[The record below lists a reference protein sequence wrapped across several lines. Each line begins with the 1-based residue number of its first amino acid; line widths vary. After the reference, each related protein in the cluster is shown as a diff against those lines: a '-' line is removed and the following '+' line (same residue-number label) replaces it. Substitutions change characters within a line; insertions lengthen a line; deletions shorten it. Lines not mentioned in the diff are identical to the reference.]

1 MRRFTTILISFLSL
15 IFLTSL
21 AFAQGSGAYTAS
33 VTGKIVDSEGKP
45 IPDVEVIAK
54 NVETGYTRGAIT
66 TSTGVYNILSVPPGT
81 YEVSA
86 LHVAYGKQT
95 KVVELGVGER
105 VTVNF
110 TLVPREIQVGEVVVT
125 AEALDYEVKKAELS
139 VPLRPQQISALPVNT
154 RNFLEL
160 MSLVP
165 GMKPIGATFG
175 SGAMQPTWVGFYFEG
190 TEYKNEIVE
199 GGLAG
204 QFLSSGN
211 PFPLDAVREARVITQ
226 LYKAEY
232 AKAGG
237 GVVTAVSKTGTNE
250 FHGTAFFT
258 YRDKSLNARG
268 PFEREKPGFKR
279 RQTGVSLGGPII
291 RDKLHF
297 FASYEGTFLD
307 KFATVVVG
315 PLFSRYAGTFHVPF
329 GGHVGLVRLTF
340 QPSVNH
346 FFDFSY
352 YGRFDRDYM
361 GIGGLSVY
369 ERGRRFYN
377 RVYNYV
383 LKHQYII
390 SSNLMNELRINFQ
403 RYNWEIANIAP
414 FPTPGRIYPSAYIGA
429 FSHAPQNW
437 FQDRYALYDDIT
449 YTTGNHVIKG
459 GFFIQRLRYEANQK
473 LYLHPIF
480 YFQYDTSTAPYQAR
494 VGVGT
499 PTVEKWNT
507 QVGIYIQDDWNVT
520 PYLTLNL
527 GIRWDYESNMI
538 NNDFA
543 VPDTVRRDLQQFFPA
558 KYFSTGKDRK
568 PYLKA
573 FQPRFGF
580 SYDISKEG
588 KTVIFGGAG
597 IYYDRHVWNVASD
610 EILRYT
616 WKVYYL
622 DFGPGKIAWDDRYY
636 NRDELLNLI
645 AQGRVPAPEI
655 FLIPNDLK
663 PPMTIQF
670 SIGLRQRFG
679 DIVTSISYTGVRGYN
694 EITTYNA
701 NWKNNLTSKYGPI
714 QVWTDAG
721 NSWYDAIYFTFDKPY
736 KPGSFGL
743 NIAYTLSWT
752 YDEFDNTIYYGY
764 LYYTSPD
771 MLKKAPSTL
780 DERHRIS
787 INGIVGLPFG
797 FKLSGWGT
805 FATGRPYL
813 VYTGTDDNGDGV
825 LGNDYPPGL
834 GRNAGRVPGQRFIFK
849 YVFAE
854 RNFNLRLS
862 RDFSYRGFTLTLM
875 LEAFNVF
882 NWTNF
887 GGYVGNMKS
896 ALFGKPTTA
905 GAPRQ
910 IQLGTRISF

>member
-1 MRRFTTILISFLSL
+1 MRYFKIALISLLSL
-15 IFLTSL
+15 ILLTSL
-21 AFAQGSGAYTAS
+21 TLAQGSGAYTAS
-33 VTGKIVDSEGKP
+33 VTGKIVDNEGKP

-66 TSTGVYNILSVPPGT
+66 TAGGNFKIFLVPPRT
-81 YEVSA
+81 YEINA
-86 LHVAYGKQT
+86 LHIAYGKQT

-110 TLVPREIQVGEVVVT
+110 TLVSKELQVGEVVVT

-160 MSLVP
+160 TSLVP

-175 SGAMQPTWVGFYFEG
+175 SGALQPTWVGFYFEG
-190 TEYKNEIVE
+190 TEFKNEIVE

-204 QFLSSGN
+204 QFLSGGN
-211 PFPLDAVREARVITQ
+211 PFPLDAVKEARVITQ

-232 AKAGG
+232 SKAAG
-237 GVVTAVSKTGTNE
+237 GVVSAVSKSGTNE
-250 FHGTAFFT
+250 FHGSVFFT
-258 YRDKSLNARG
+258 YRDKQLNARG
-268 PFEREKPGFKR
+268 PFEKEKPGFKR

-297 FASYEGTFLD
+297 FVSYEGTFLD

-315 PLFSRYAGTFHVPF
+315 PLFSQYAGTFHVPF
-329 GGHVGLVRLTF
+329 GGHVGLARLTF

-369 ERGRRFYN
+369 ERGRLFYN

-390 SSNLMNELRINFQ
+390 SPNLMNELRINFQ

-414 FPTPGRIYPSAYIGA
+414 FPTPGKIYPSAYIGA

-437 FQDRYALYDDIT
+437 FQDRYALYNDIT
-449 YTTGNHVIKG
+449 YAMGNHVFKG

-507 QVGIYIQDDWNVT
+507 QLGIYIQDDWNVT

-622 DFGPGKIAWDDRYY
+622 DFGPGKLTWDNRYY

-663 PPMTIQF
+663 PPMTVQF
-670 SIGLRQRFG
+670 SVGLRQRIS
-679 DIVTSISYTGVRGYN
+679 DVLLSLSYTKVLGYN

-701 NWKNNLTSKYGPI
+701 NSKSRLTKKYGPI

-736 KPGSFGL
+736 KPGSWGL
-743 NIAYTLSWT
+743 NIAYTVSWT

-771 MLKKAPSTL
+771 MLKKAPSSL

-787 INGIVGLPFG
+787 INGIFELPFG

-813 VYTGTDDNGDGV
+813 VFTGTDDNGDGV
-825 LGNDYPPGL
+825 IGNDYPAGL
-834 GRNAGRVPGQRFIFK
+834 GRNAR
-849 YVFAE
+849 
-854 RNFNLRLS
+854 
-862 RDFSYRGFTLTLM
+862 
-875 LEAFNVF
+875 
-882 NWTNF
+882 
-887 GGYVGNMKS
+887 
-896 ALFGKPTTA
+896 
-905 GAPRQ
+905 
-910 IQLGTRISF
+910 

>member
-1 MRRFTTILISFLSL
+1 MRTFTTLVALILFFSYL
-15 IFLTSL
+15 I
-21 AFAQGSGAYTAS
+21 FAQGSGTYTAS
-33 VTGKIVDSEGKP
+33 VTGKIVDNEGKP

-54 NVETGYTRGAIT
+54 NVETGFIRGAIT
-66 TSTGVYNILSVPPGT
+66 TAAGIYNILSVPPGT
-81 YEVSA
+81 YEISA

-95 KVVELGVGER
+95 KIVELGVGER

-110 TLVPREIQVGEVVVT
+110 SLVPKEIQVEEVVVV
-125 AEALDYEVKKAELS
+125 AEAREYEVKKTELS
-139 VPLRPQQISALPVNT
+139 TPLRPQQISELPINT

-160 MSLVP
+160 TALVP
-165 GMKPIGATFG
+165 GLKPIGATFG
-175 SGAMQPTWVGFYFEG
+175 SGSLQPTWIGFYFEG
-190 TEYKNEIVE
+190 TEFKNEIVE

-204 QFLSSGN
+204 QFLSAGN
-211 PFPLDAVREARVITQ
+211 PFPLDAVKEARAITQ

-232 AKAGG
+232 AKAAG
-237 GVVTAVSKTGTNE
+237 GVITAVSKTGTNE
-250 FHGTAFFT
+250 FHGTAFVT
-258 YRDKSLNARG
+258 YRDKSLNTRG
-268 PFEREKPGFKR
+268 PFETTKPNFKR
-279 RQTGVSLGGPII
+279 FQTGVSLGGPIV

-297 FASYEGTFLD
+297 FVSYERTSID
-307 KFATVVVG
+307 KFATVVTG
-315 PLFSRYAGTFHVPF
+315 ERFAQYRGTFKVPF
-329 GGHVGLVRLTF
+329 AGHVGLARLTF
-340 QPSVNH
+340 QPAINH
-346 FFDFSY
+346 YFDFTY
-352 YGRFDRDYM
+352 YGRFDRDII
-361 GIGGLSVY
+361 GVGGLSAY
-369 ERGRRFYN
+369 ERGRIFYN

-383 LKHQYII
+383 LKHQFII
-390 SSNLMNELRINFQ
+390 SPNLMNEARVNFQ
-403 RYNWEIANIAP
+403 RYNWEIANISP
-414 FPTPGRIYPSAYIGA
+414 FPTPGRVYPSALIGA

-437 FQDRYALYDDIT
+437 FQDRYAFYNDIT
-449 YTTGNHVIKG
+449 YTTGNHVIKAG
-459 GFFIQRLRYEANQK
+459 ISIQRLRYEANQK
-473 LYLHPIF
+473 LFLHPIF
-480 YFQYDTSTAPYQAR
+480 YFRTDADATPYQAR
-494 VGVGT
+494 VGVGI

-507 QVGIYIQDDWNVT
+507 QIGLYLQDDWNVT
-520 PYLTLNL
+520 PYLTLNI

-543 VPDTVRRDLQQFFPA
+543 VPDTIRRDLIGFFGP
-558 KYFSTGKDRK
+558 KYFSSGKDRK

-573 FQPRFGF
+573 FQPRFGI

-597 IYYDRHVWNVASD
+597 VYYDRHVWNVASD

-616 WKVYYL
+616 WKVYYI
-622 DFGPGKIAWDDRYY
+622 DFPPVPWDDKYY
-636 NRDELLNLI
+636 NRDSLLTLI
-645 AQGRVPAPEI
+645 ARGRVPSPEI

-679 DIVTSISYTGVRGYN
+679 DVVTSISYTGVRGYN
-694 EITTYNA
+694 GITTYNA
-701 NWKNNLTSKYGPI
+701 NWRNNLTTKYGPI

-721 NSWYDAIYFTFDKPY
+721 NSWYDAIYFTLDKPY

-743 NIAYTLSWT
+743 NIAYTVSWT

-764 LYYTSPD
+764 TNYTNPN
-771 MLKKAPSTL
+771 MLTKAFSTL

-787 INGIVGLPFG
+787 INGIIGLPFG

-813 VYTGTDDNGDGV
+813 VITGNDDNRDGV
-825 LGNDYPPGL
+825 LGNDYPAGL
-834 GRNAGRVPGQRFIFK
+834 GRNAGRVPGQRFIAK

-862 RDFSYRGFTLTLM
+862 KDFSYRGVTLTLM
-875 LEAFNVF
+875 VEAFNVF

-887 GGYVGNMKS
+887 GGYVGNMRS

-910 IQLGTRISF
+910 VQLGTRISF

>member
-1 MRRFTTILISFLSL
+1 MRYFKIALISLLSL
-15 IFLTSL
+15 ILLTSL
-21 AFAQGSGAYTAS
+21 TLAQGSGAYTAS
-33 VTGKIVDSEGKP
+33 VTGKIVDNEGKP

-66 TSTGVYNILSVPPGT
+66 TAGGIYNILSVPPGT
-81 YEVSA
+81 YEISA
-86 LHVAYGKQT
+86 LHIAYGKQT

-110 TLVPREIQVGEVVVT
+110 TLVSKELQVGEVVVT

-160 MSLVP
+160 TSLVP

-175 SGAMQPTWVGFYFEG
+175 SGALQPTWVGFYFEG
-190 TEYKNEIVE
+190 TEFKNEIVE

-204 QFLSSGN
+204 QFLSGGN
-211 PFPLDAVREARVITQ
+211 PFPLDAVKEARVITQ

-232 AKAGG
+232 SKAAG
-237 GVVTAVSKTGTNE
+237 GVVSAVSKSGTNE
-250 FHGTAFFT
+250 FHGSVFFT
-258 YRDKSLNARG
+258 YRDKQLNARG
-268 PFEREKPGFKR
+268 PFEKEKPGFKR

-297 FASYEGTFLD
+297 FVSYEGTFLD

-315 PLFSRYAGTFHVPF
+315 PLFSQYAGTFHVPF
-329 GGHVGLVRLTF
+329 GGHVGLARLTF

-369 ERGRRFYN
+369 ERGRLFYN

-390 SSNLMNELRINFQ
+390 SPNLMNELRINFQ

-414 FPTPGRIYPSAYIGA
+414 FPTPGKIYPSAYIGA

-437 FQDRYALYDDIT
+437 FQDRYALYNDIT
-449 YTTGNHVIKG
+449 YAMGNHVFKG

-507 QVGIYIQDDWNVT
+507 QLGIYIQDDWNVT

-622 DFGPGKIAWDDRYY
+622 DFGPGKLTWDNRYY

-663 PPMTIQF
+663 PPMTVQF
-670 SIGLRQRFG
+670 SVGLRQRIS
-679 DIVTSISYTGVRGYN
+679 DVLLSLSYTKVLGYN

-701 NWKNNLTSKYGPI
+701 NSKSRLTKKYGPI

-736 KPGSFGL
+736 KPGSWGL
-743 NIAYTLSWT
+743 NIAYTVSWT

-771 MLKKAPSTL
+771 MLKKAPSSL

-787 INGIVGLPFG
+787 INGIFELPFG

-813 VYTGTDDNGDGV
+813 VVTGTDDNGDGIID
-825 LGNDYPPGL
+825 NDYPPGL

-854 RNFNLRLS
+854 RNINLRLS

-896 ALFGKPTTA
+896 ALFGKPTSA

>member
-1 MRRFTTILISFLSL
+1 MRIVKYFLPLFLILIVQLVLS
-15 IFLTSL
+15 
-21 AFAQGSGAYTAS
+21 QGSGTYTAS
-33 VTGKIVDSEGKP
+33 LTGKVVDNEGKP
-45 IPDVEVIAK
+45 IPDVEIVVK
-54 NVETGYTRGAIT
+54 NVETGYIRGAIT
-66 TSTGVYNILSVPPGT
+66 AASGVYNVLSLPPGT

-86 LHVAYGKQT
+86 LHVGYGKQT
-95 KVVELGVGER
+95 KVIELGVGER
-105 VTVNF
+105 VTINF
-110 TLVPREIQVGEVVVT
+110 TLVPKEIQVGEVLVT
-125 AEALDYEVKKAELS
+125 AEAIEYEVKKTELS
-139 VPLRPQQISALPVNT
+139 VPLRPQQIATLPINT

-160 MSLVP
+160 MALVP

-175 SGAMQPTWVGFYFEG
+175 SGALQPTWVGFYFEG

-204 QFLSSGN
+204 QFLSPGN
-211 PFPLDAVREARVITQ
+211 PFPLDAVKEARVITQ

-232 AKAGG
+232 SKAAG
-237 GVVTAVSKTGTNE
+237 GVVSAVSKTGTNE
-250 FHGTAFFT
+250 FHGTAFIT
-258 YRDKSLNARG
+258 YRDKSLNALG
-268 PFEREKPGFKR
+268 VFEKEKPGFKR

-297 FASYEGTFLD
+297 FVSYEGTFTD
-307 KFATVVVG
+307 RFATVVVP
-315 PLFSRYAGTFHVPF
+315 PLFSQYAGTYKVPF
-329 GGHVGLVRLTF
+329 SGHLGLGRLTF
-340 QPSVNH
+340 QPAQNQ
-346 FFDFSY
+346 FLDFTW
-352 YGRFDRDYM
+352 YGRFDRNYL
-361 GIGGLSVY
+361 GIGGTTAY
-369 ERGRRFYN
+369 ERGRLFYN

-390 SSNLMNELRINFQ
+390 SPMLLNEARLNFQ

-414 FPTPGRIYPSAYIGA
+414 FPTPGKVYPSAAIGG

-437 FQDRYALYDDIT
+437 FQDRYAFYDDIT
-449 YTTGNHVIKG
+449 YTRGNHIIKG

-473 LYLHPIF
+473 LYLHPQF
-480 YFQYDTSTAPYQAR
+480 YFLRDTSTAPYQGR
-494 VGVGT
+494 VGVGV

-507 QVGIYIQDDWNVT
+507 QFGVYIQDDWTVT

-527 GIRWDYESNMI
+527 GIRWDYETNMI

-543 VPDTVRRDLQQFFPA
+543 VPDTIRRDLIGFFGE

-568 PYLKA
+568 PYWKA
-573 FQPRFGF
+573 FQPRVGI
-580 SYDISKEG
+580 SYDISKKGE
-588 KTVIFGGAG
+588 TVIFGGAG

-622 DFGPGKIAWDDRYY
+622 DFGPGKIQWDDKYY

-645 AQGRVPAPEI
+645 SQGRVPAPEI

-663 PPMTIQF
+663 PPMTVQY

-679 DIVTSISYTGVRGYN
+679 EVLVSLSYTGVRGYN

-701 NWKNNLTSKYGPI
+701 NAKQRLTTKYGPI

-736 KPGSFGL
+736 KPGSWGL

-764 LYYTSPD
+764 LYYTNPD

-787 INGIVGLPFG
+787 ISSVFDLPFG

-813 VYTGTDDNGDGV
+813 VFTGNDDNNDGV
-825 LGNDYPPGL
+825 LGNDYPAGL

-854 RNFNLRLS
+854 RNFNLRLAK
-862 RDFSYRGFTLTLM
+862 DFSYRGATLTLM

-882 NWTNF
+882 NWTNL

-896 ALFGKPTTA
+896 ALFGQPTTA
-905 GAPRQ
+905 GDKRQ
-910 IQLGTRISF
+910 IQLGMRVSF